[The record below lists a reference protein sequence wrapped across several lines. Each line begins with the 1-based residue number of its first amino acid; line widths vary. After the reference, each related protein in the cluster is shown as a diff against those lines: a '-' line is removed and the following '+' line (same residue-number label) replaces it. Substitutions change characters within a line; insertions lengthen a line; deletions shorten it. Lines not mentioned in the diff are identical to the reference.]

1 MSESVKILVPQGAEY
16 KAVCRGLSRISTPTP
31 TVFAIPVGSEA
42 LIKYLHQWIDTEE
55 IRNQTP
61 SQILVMG
68 LCGSLSPR
76 YKAGDI
82 VLYENCIYQD
92 RAGTSLHEKCNS
104 NFTAQLHERLGEKAS
119 SVKALTSDSVIWSAR
134 QKQQLAQK
142 STADVV
148 DMEGFTTLSFFN
160 QTNTALAMLRVIS
173 DDCNHNIPDLSNT
186 ISPSGKIQPLPLAI
200 AMLRQPIAATRLIQG
215 SLKGLKILEKV
226 TKQLFTPPL

>member
-1 MSESVKILVPQGAEY
+1 MLENVKILVPQGAEY
-16 KAVCRGLSRISTPTP
+16 KAVCRGLSQIHTQTPA
-31 TVFAIPVGSEA
+31 VFAIPVGSEA
-42 LIKYLHQWIDTEE
+42 LIKYLPQWIHSEQ

-68 LCGSLSPR
+68 LCGSLNPR
-76 YKAGDI
+76 YTAGDI
-82 VLYENCIYQD
+82 VLYENCIYRD
-92 RAGTSLHEKCNS
+92 KKGTNLIEKCNP
-104 NFTAQLHERLGEKAS
+104 NFTTQLYKRLGEKAS
-119 SVKALTSDSVIWSAR
+119 SVKALTSDSVIWSAT

-160 QTNTALAMLRVIS
+160 QTNTAVAMLRVIS
-173 DDCNHNIPDLSNT
+173 DDCNHNIPDLSKT
-186 ISPSGKIQPLPLAI
+186 ISPSGNIQPLPLAI

-215 SLKGLKILEKV
+215 SLKGLKALEKV